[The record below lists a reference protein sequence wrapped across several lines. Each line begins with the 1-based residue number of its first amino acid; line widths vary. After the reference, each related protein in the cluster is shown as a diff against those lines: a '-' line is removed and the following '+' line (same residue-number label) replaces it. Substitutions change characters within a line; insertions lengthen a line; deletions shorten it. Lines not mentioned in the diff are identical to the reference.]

1 MFWQSVVVVVVAGA
15 RAPVVVVAVE
25 LHTLRIFL
33 FHPARHLQ

>member
-15 RAPVVVVAVE
+15 RAPVVVVVE